1 MKKVQLRKF
10 HAASWDEPFIMQMG
24 NAGERGIM
32 VPDVDP
38 EIAQAVGEVESLVPE
53 NMRRQ
58 TPPALPELSQYHV
71 LQHYLRMSQ
80 MTMGMETGIDIGEGT
95 CTMKY
100 SPKINEQLVRLPQ
113 MTAVHPCQDEET
125 LQGILEIM
133 HKLQG
138 FLSAI
143 SGMDMF
149 TFQPGG
155 GANAVYTNACVFRK
169 YHEERGELTQRDE
182 MITTIFSH
190 PCDAAT
196 PATAGFK
203 VINLMPDKNGYPDL
217 DALKAV
223 VSEHTAGIMMTNPE
237 DTGLYNP
244 NVEEYVKAVHDAG
257 GLCFTDQ
264 ANANS
269 IMGIARARDAGFDAC
284 HFNIH
289 KTFSS
294 PHGCEGPASGAY
306 GVREELAKYL
316 PLPVVTF
323 DGQAYHLDYERPH
336 SIGKIRS
343 FMGNLG
349 CIVRAYAWIRN
360 LGPDGL
366 RLVSETAVINHN
378 YLDKLLMK
386 IPGVTRPYGPDKRRL
401 EQARYS
407 LEKMYKDT
415 GVGTIEVRDRMV
427 DFGIQSYWTSH
438 HPWIVPHPFT
448 PEACETYSRE
458 DIECWAA
465 VIAQISKEAYENP
478 QIVMNAPHT
487 QAIRK
492 MINLEQLEEPEKC
505 SLTWRAYKR
514 KKELA

>member
-1 MKKVQLRKF
+1 MKKVKLRKF

-32 VPDVDP
+32 VPEVDP

-53 NMRRQ
+53 SMQRKS
-58 TPPALPELSQYHV
+58 PPVLPELSQYHV

-100 SPKINEQLVRLPQ
+100 SPKINEHLVRMPQ
-113 MTAVHPCQDEET
+113 MTEVHPCQDEET

-149 TFQPGG
+149 SFQPGG
-155 GANAVYTNACVFRK
+155 GANAVFTTACVFRK

-223 VSEHTAGIMMTNPE
+223 VSKRTAGIMMTNPE

-244 NVEEYVKAVHDAG
+244 NVEEYVKAVHDVG

-306 GVREELAKYL
+306 GVRAELAKYL
-316 PLPVVTF
+316 PVPVVTF
-323 DGQAYHLDYERPH
+323 DGQDYHLDYERPH

-407 LEKMYKDT
+407 VEKMYQDT
-415 GVGTIEVRDRMV
+415 GVGTIEVRDRIV

-458 DIECWAA
+458 DIEYWAA
-465 VIAQISKEAYENP
+465 VIAQVSKEAYETP
-478 QIVMNAPHT
+478 QIVTNAPHA

-492 MINLEQLEEPEKC
+492 MTNLEQLEEPEKC